1 MKVLD
6 VFDAMQANGGKY
18 PAGMGNTITPAPA
31 TTERRHHAYSPSSL
45 EMLEAC
51 PSFINRQSAKLHE
64 RTVAGTKAHAVAD
77 SRTDDATLSD
87 EDAEAVADCLD
98 LVETRRQAL
107 IALAIQAGDLAE
119 AVCEYKENYWPID
132 DVPTDTEPCTTAG
145 YADMVLVYGIWAEII
160 DYKFGKWAVTDAAV
174 NLQGIAYALGVFRAF
189 PGVEKVT
196 VWFKQPHL
204 DLTTSATFMR
214 TEIPELYL
222 RVQTVVARAV
232 VARKSGDFSTA
243 TPKIPAC
250 NFCGNL
256 GTCPKVAAV
265 AINVG
270 HKFHPIEIPDNI
282 TPTQLLNDRDTSLGM
297 RLSQVVAVWAEA
309 FRRQVTNRVLERK
322 ADIPAG
328 FKLESRNERTV
339 IDGVKLK
346 QIALRYLTEEE
357 YSTTL
362 STTFGG
368 LEDLISEKAPRGS
381 KKAALV
387 EFKTALEDEKAT
399 ERGQPYTFL
408 KAVSTK

>member
-1 MKVLD
+1 MKVLFA
-6 VFDAMQANGGKY
+6 FDEMQKNGGTFVSG
-18 PAGMGNTITPAPA
+18 AGETVTV
-31 TTERRHHAYSPSSL
+31 TEERRHHAYSPSSL

-64 RTVAGTKAHAVAD
+64 RTIAGTKAHNVAD
-77 SRTDDATLSD
+77 SRIDDNTLSD

-98 LVETRRQAL
+98 LVEARRQFL
-107 IALAIQAGDLAE
+107 IASALHYGDLPE
-119 AVCEYKENYWPID
+119 AVREYKENYWPID

-145 YADMVLVYGIWAEII
+145 YADTVLVYKTWAEII
-160 DYKFGKWAVTDAAV
+160 DYKFGRWAVTNAAI
-174 NLQGIAYALGVFRAF
+174 NLQGIAYALGVFKAF
-189 PGVEKVT
+189 PEVT
-196 VWFKQPHL
+196 EVCVWFKQPHL

-232 VARKSGDFSTA
+232 AARKSGDFSTA

-256 GTCPKVAAV
+256 GNCPKVAAV

-297 RLSQVVAVWAEA
+297 RLSQVVATWAEA

-328 FKLESRNERTV
+328 FRLESRSNREV
-339 IDGVKLK
+339 IDGAKLK
-346 QIALRYLTEEE
+346 EIALRYLTEAE
-357 YSTTL
+357 YQTTL

-387 EFKTALEDEKAT
+387 DFKQALEDEKAT
-399 ERGQPYTFL
+399 VKGPAYSFL
-408 KAVSTK
+408 KAINTK